1 MTDALRSVLQSIL
14 DWCVDDH
21 SWVFAAETSV
31 AETYGWEPRETVR
44 VLTAAAVEALLRE
57 GLIEVGMPQGGP
69 DFLVDASPPD
79 VIGRRIYDEWDANPY
94 AAQATIWMNATPL
107 GHAVHEGN
115 APEQPL
121 DQAVAWARDTAAR
134 RGLSVPTEPTPAEGP
149 EPPEL
154 RNVRDLPDGP
164 EHARAYHERL
174 RGGGVD
180 VTPAGFDPEGAITRL
195 QDASLIIWRLRSAD
209 GTPALDLDIP
219 TRGKLKLRFRG

>member
-1 MTDALRSVLQSIL
+1 VEEA
-14 DWCVDDH
+14 
-21 SWVFAAETSV
+21 F
-31 AETYGWEPRETVR
+31 GPEPREQVR
-44 VLTAAAVEALLRE
+44 ILTAVSVAALLRF
-57 GLIEVGMPQGGP
+57 GLIEVGLPAEGFRDFAP
-69 DFLVDASPPD
+69 DSSPPE
-79 VIGRRIYDEWDANPY
+79 VIEERIYDEWDGRPSPSQVA
-94 AAQATIWMNATPL
+94 IWMNATRL
-107 GHAVHEGN
+107 GRAVHEGTVSD
-115 APEQPL
+115 EPL
-121 DQAVAWARDTAAR
+121 NQAVIWAREAAAR

-195 QDASLIIWRLRSAD
+195 QDASFIIWRPRSAD

>member
-1 MTDALRSVLQSIL
+1 VEEA
-14 DWCVDDH
+14 
-21 SWVFAAETSV
+21 F
-31 AETYGWEPRETVR
+31 GPEPREQVR
-44 VLTAAAVEALLRE
+44 ILTAVSVAALLRF
-57 GLIEVGMPQGGP
+57 GLIEVGLPAEGFRDFAP
-69 DFLVDASPPD
+69 DSSPPE
-79 VIGRRIYDEWDANPY
+79 VIEERIYDEWDGRPSPSQVA
-94 AAQATIWMNATPL
+94 IWMNATRL
-107 GHAVHEGN
+107 GRAVHEGTVSD
-115 APEQPL
+115 EPL
-121 DQAVAWARDTAAR
+121 NQALIWAREAAAR

-195 QDASLIIWRLRSAD
+195 PDASFIIWRPRSAD